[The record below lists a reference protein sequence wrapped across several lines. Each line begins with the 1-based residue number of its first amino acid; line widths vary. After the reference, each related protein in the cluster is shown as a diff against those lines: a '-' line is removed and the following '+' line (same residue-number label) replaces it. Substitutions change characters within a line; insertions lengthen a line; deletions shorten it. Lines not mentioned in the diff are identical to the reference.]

1 MRKLIIIVSIVL
13 LGVVGCGKSR
23 NETQPM
29 DSAAAPTI
37 QPILLVMRGQGSA
50 TEFVAKV
57 EGSEADEVKPAEKVV
72 ELSFNFSK
80 LEKQLSISDYSLK
93 MGEEIIDSKNSSAT
107 VLKYE
112 EQEEADAILE
122 IYIDRDLGEGKGIR
136 YAFYGFLSD
145 SVFRFQYLERSI
157 TLGENGM
164 WVEIPQA
171 LFDGHFE
178 LQQIV
183 EEKKDEVKSE
193 ELTTTEPTTE
203 GSTVE
208 STTDGESQD
217 EVIAPVVE
225 EQHEESH
232 EGSLEESK

>member
-1 MRKLIIIVSIVL
+1 
-13 LGVVGCGKSR
+13 
-23 NETQPM
+23 
-29 DSAAAPTI
+29 
-37 QPILLVMRGQGSA
+37 
-50 TEFVAKV
+50 
-57 EGSEADEVKPAEKVV
+57 
-72 ELSFNFSK
+72 
-80 LEKQLSISDYSLK
+80 